1 MMTSLIVR
9 YQSKERTLVLLHR
22 EAIFNQ
28 SAARSPVQD
37 VASSEF
43 SPSKK
48 YLREDLILPE
58 LLSENLSD
66 APRSYDWRDSL
77 R

>member
-1 MMTSLIVR
+1 MMTSLIVTS
-9 YQSKERTLVLLHR
+9 QSKERPFVLFDR

-28 SAARSPVQD
+28 SAARSPVQH

-43 SPSKK
+43 SQSEK

-58 LLSENLSD
+58 L
-66 APRSYDWRDSL
+66 
-77 R
+77 